1 MPSTPSL
8 TLGSNTPGARHD
20 TTGSVSPLQ
29 HIPDS
34 LETSTTSHHRLSFP
48 SLNDYKAVGTA
59 PIHPAGSIPPAA
71 IPPQN
76 YTPLTL
82 KSVRAAKSRNKLRQ
96 EALIGA
102 TAGTQSMLFPKPSLA
117 AQGGEDDG
125 PALESLSSNHL
136 SLPPSLDH
144 AASAEANDPQSSM
157 DQSQSSRRRE
167 SSSSSAT
174 SHSMPQVL
182 PRPILKDTSARDRMR
197 ESWMSEPPGITIS
210 SSHAIG
216 AARPAS
222 SHAYN
227 HLPSASPSPITPP
240 KSLARSSSAKRQ
252 SKVNRISSLEYDQDA
267 LTPRPRQGGTGY
279 GPDYKPRRQSGGP
292 GHLLYTLDAASSGPD
307 LESEDYDDS
316 DLDDSQQYSRHL
328 QEQYLLLQKT
338 SPRQSMLENN
348 DFTTGENM
356 PHVTKRG
363 HRKSLGDELNV
374 PPVPEKSAQRK
385 RVSTMGSATLVPVSS
400 SLISAYSTSETLSSV
415 NRSNSQRPKDR
426 RPHGS
431 IGPNS
436 LSFEPLFALSD
447 SGSKVSCVERT
458 GAHRDSV
465 MNRLSAVSDADWYT
479 ALLTV
484 DPNQQGVSILDLSK
498 RELAEIPSGLPE
510 TITHLRLA
518 HNTIRVFS
526 PINSLTSLNHLQVL
540 DLCDNQLEILPP
552 EIGLLTR
559 LKELHLSNNKLWKL
573 PDNIQKMARLEV
585 LDIRN
590 NQFYLLNPMIGR
602 LKTLRQLDV
611 RQNQLKSLPA
621 QLCMLSSTLTV
632 LLVDGNQFVQPFL
645 DLLQPLM
652 IDDKES
658 GRQTFLS
665 DDPYADSYR
674 STGSSVQKM
683 AKAYEPWRRSI
694 TPNSVRRIGGG
705 APGLVKRRSH
715 GDLMSLIGLQRKDDV
730 TQAEDISTGMP
741 EQAQKPHTISASSGA
756 QIAASLNAE
765 NTGARRERSVS
776 TSTVTLTEYQT
787 EIATPTSSS
796 SSSPHPLS
804 LNKFLKSIRKSSKA
818 SLKDNQMPTKPD
830 NSTKRLSVGSEAG
843 HLADIDLDLQDPEL
857 KPSSKGSASG
867 GSNGRRAASSGINQW
882 VRDRFHKRSNSN
894 ELGVLPY
901 AHASAM
907 SLNTDVFDGV
917 DCYPVRDSGYGGI
930 GGPGSQLNASLGS
943 TPDLSETLSSG
954 KGSGIFESRFQNRST
969 GHLPYGAPLSPKDT
983 QLSASFDPTHR
994 KEMDYRYSCMSVE
1007 SQITQGTENESEI
1020 IDLDS
1025 AIAHQQHRLSSVH
1038 SPTTPLPS
1046 SPIISGVATSS
1057 PAASHWSSA
1066 NPRYGQSAA
1075 HIKPLMQY
1083 LKDLYDLDPD
1093 SSEWEEVHAW
1103 RRVWNGEA
1111 SGTTAHGATPGD
1123 DNVEEDE
1130 GDRVEKR
1137 AKDEGDRVEKRA
1149 KDEEI
1154 RIAKLQ
1160 AQASRRRRIVDEI
1173 MTTERTYVDGL
1184 KGLVDIY
1191 LTPAL
1196 QVMQPG
1202 DHKGIFSNAQSI
1214 YTFHANH
1221 FLPELEKA
1229 YRVQP
1234 QEQSSTMAPAVMS
1247 PNSPIPT
1254 GSSVFPSHSSDPLSN
1269 SADGQESG
1277 AVQQTEPKESD
1288 SKEQAA
1294 PASAAGATGP
1304 SLESVKMAVED
1315 RIGRVFAE
1323 HVAYMKMY
1331 SFYINNYDNSLRVLQ
1346 TQLTSKHKKKMKE
1359 FLRRCAKHP
1368 NHTQLTIQGYLLL
1381 PIQRIPRYKMLLQ
1394 DLLEN
1399 TWPDHVDYQDIATA
1413 LEMISSR
1420 ADEMNERKRQHE
1432 NHEKVLLVQNRIVGN
1447 YKTEL
1452 VQPYRKVVREGM
1464 LHLIRVVT
1472 RNVVMGVDK
1481 VVLPPI
1487 ANDQSIGGNS
1497 ISESLPQVGD
1507 LTVHHLSEETVERSY
1522 LFILF
1527 NDILIQCSPV
1537 NSKGSGNSS
1546 GNSNGQGSM
1555 HTSSSPAGSSSA
1567 GAASANA
1574 NMGAKNLE
1582 LRRVLQLESRLHPAE
1597 IIGQDVLRVVDD
1609 KMVLYL
1615 TGDRDVVQAWKDDI
1629 NTRW

>member
-8 TLGSNTPGARHD
+8 TSATNSLGVRHD
-20 TTGSVSPLQ
+20 YTGSVSPLQ

-34 LETSTTSHHRLSFP
+34 ETSTTTNNRLSFS
-48 SLNDYKAVGTA
+48 SLNDYKTEGTA
-59 PIHPAGSIPPAA
+59 SIHPTSPIPPAT

-76 YTPLTL
+76 YSPLTH
-82 KSVRAAKSRNKLRQ
+82 KTVRAAKSKNKLRQ

-102 TAGTQSMLFPKPSLA
+102 TTGTLLPKPSLA
-117 AQGGEDDG
+117 VQGGEDDG
-125 PALESLSSNHL
+125 LALESLSSDHP
-136 SLPPSLDH
+136 SLLPSLDH
-144 AASAEANDPQSSM
+144 PASAEASDLQSM
-157 DQSQSSRRRE
+157 DQSPSSRRRE
-167 SSSSSAT
+167 NSSASTT
-174 SHSMPQVL
+174 SHGVPQAL
-182 PRPILKDTSARDRMR
+182 PRPILKDTSARDRIQR

-210 SSHAIG
+210 GSHALG

-222 SHAYN
+222 SHVYN
-227 HLPSASPSPITPP
+227 HLSSTSSSPITPP
-240 KSLARSSSAKRQ
+240 KSLARSSSAKQQ
-252 SKVNRISSLEYDQDA
+252 SKASRVSSLEHDQDA
-267 LTPRPRQGGTGY
+267 LTPRPRQRGTGY

-292 GHLLYTLDAASSGPD
+292 GHLLYTLDASSSGPD

-316 DLDDSQQYSRHL
+316 DVDESHYSRHL

-338 SPRQSMLENN
+338 SPRQSVLENN
-348 DFTTGENM
+348 DFSSHPTQ
-356 PHVTKRG
+356 RG
-363 HRKSLGDELNV
+363 HRKSLGDELNA

-400 SLISAYSTSETLSSV
+400 SLISAYNASETQSSV
-415 NRSNSQRPKDR
+415 SRSNSQRPKDKKT
-426 RPHGS
+426 HGPVGS
-431 IGPNS
+431 NS
-436 LSFEPLFALSD
+436 LSFEPLFSLND
-447 SGSKVSCVERT
+447 SSSRANYAERT
-458 GAHRDSV
+458 GAHRDSGTS
-465 MNRLSAVSDADWYT
+465 RLSGLSDGDWYNT
-479 ALLTV
+479 LLTV

-498 RELAEIPSGLPE
+498 RELTEIPSSLPE

-518 HNTIRVFS
+518 YNTIRVFS
-526 PINSLTSLNHLQVL
+526 PITGLTSLNYLQVL
-540 DLCDNQLEILPP
+540 DLCDNQLEVIPP

-573 PDNIQKMARLEV
+573 PDNIVKMSRLEV

-590 NQFYLLNPMIGR
+590 NQFYLLNPIIGR
-602 LKTLRQLDV
+602 LKTLRHLDV

-652 IDDKES
+652 IDEKES
-658 GRQTFLS
+658 GRQSYLS
-665 DDPYADSYR
+665 DDPYGDSYR
-674 STGSSVQKM
+674 ANSAPKT
-683 AKAYEPWRRSI
+683 AKAYEPWRRSV
-694 TPNSVRRIGGG
+694 TPNSMKRI
-705 APGLVKRRSH
+705 APGLGKRRSH
-715 GDLMSLIGLQRKDDV
+715 GDLMSLIGLQKKDDS
-730 TQAEDISTGMP
+730 THTEDFSTGMP
-741 EQAQKPHTISASSGA
+741 EHVQKSHTFSTSSGV
-756 QIAASLNAE
+756 ASLAAE
-765 NTGARRERSVS
+765 NIALRRERSVS
-776 TSTVTLTEYQT
+776 TSTVAPSEYHADG
-787 EIATPTSSS
+787 ATQSSS
-796 SSSPHPLS
+796 SSSHPLS
-804 LNKFLKSIRKSSKA
+804 LNKFLKSIRKNSKA
-818 SLKDNQMPTKPD
+818 SLKDVPLPSKSD
-830 NSTKRLSVGSEAG
+830 NSTKRLSTGSELG
-843 HLADIDLDLQDPEL
+843 HLTDVDSDLQDPES
-857 KPSSKGSASG
+857 KPSPKGVASG
-867 GSNGRRAASSGINQW
+867 GAIRRAASSGVSQW
-882 VRDRFHKRSNSN
+882 VRGRFHKRTNSN
-894 ELGVLPY
+894 ELGSLPN
-901 AHASAM
+901 AHASAT
-907 SLNTDVFDGV
+907 SLHADGFDGG
-917 DCYPVRDSGYGGI
+917 DCYPVRDSGYGII
-930 GGPGSQLNASLGS
+930 GGSGSQLNGSLGS
-943 TPDLSETLSSG
+943 TPDLSETLSPG
-954 KGSGIFESRFQNRST
+954 KGSGLFENRFLNRST
-969 GHLPYGAPLSPKDT
+969 GHLPYATPVSPREV
-983 QLSASFDPTHR
+983 QLSSYFEPTNR
-994 KEMDYRYSCMSVE
+994 KEKDYRFSCMSDE
-1007 SQITQGTENESEI
+1007 SQVTQGTENESEI
-1020 IDLDS
+1020 LDLD
-1025 AIAHQQHRLSSVH
+1025 AAGVHQQQHRLSSMH

-1046 SPIISGVATSS
+1046 SPIINGVG
-1057 PAASHWSSA
+1057 SHWGSGIS
-1066 NPRYGQSAA
+1066 RYGQSIA
-1075 HIKPLMQY
+1075 HIKPLIQY

-1103 RRVWNGEA
+1103 RRVWNGET
-1111 SGTTAHGATPGD
+1111 SGATAHGVTHGD

-1130 GDRVEKR
+1130 GDQE
-1137 AKDEGDRVEKRA
+1137 EKRA

-1154 RIAKLQ
+1154 RAAKLQ

-1184 KGLVDIY
+1184 KGLVEIY

-1234 QEQSSTMAPAVMS
+1234 QEQSTTMAPAAMI
-1247 PNSPIPT
+1247 PNSPIPAV
-1254 GSSVFPSHSSDPLSN
+1254 SAVFPSQPSD
-1269 SADGQESG
+1269 SADGQESS
-1277 AVQQTEPKESD
+1277 AVQQNESEEPEA
-1288 SKEQAA
+1288 KEQLA
-1294 PASAAGATGP
+1294 PAPAAGDTKP
-1304 SLESVKMAVED
+1304 SPDPVKMAVED

-1331 SFYINNYDNSLRVLQ
+1331 SFYINNYDNALRVLQ
-1346 TQLTSKHKKKMKE
+1346 TLLTSKQKKKMKE

-1394 DLLEN
+1394 DLLDN

-1432 NHEKVLLVQNRIVGN
+1432 NHEKVLLVQNRIVGH

-1452 VQPYRKVVREGM
+1452 VQPYRKVVREGV

-1472 RNVVMGVDK
+1472 RNVVMGVEK
-1481 VVLPPI
+1481 VVAPPLSI
-1487 ANDQSIGGNS
+1487 DQSIDGKGALS
-1497 ISESLPQVGD
+1497 SLPQIGD

-1522 LFILF
+1522 IFILF

-1537 NSKGSGNSS
+1537 NTKGSGHSGSNSS
-1546 GNSNGQGSM
+1546 GQGSILS
-1555 HTSSSPAGSSSA
+1555 SSSPASSSSA

-1609 KMVLYL
+1609 KMILYL

-1629 NTRW
+1629 NTR